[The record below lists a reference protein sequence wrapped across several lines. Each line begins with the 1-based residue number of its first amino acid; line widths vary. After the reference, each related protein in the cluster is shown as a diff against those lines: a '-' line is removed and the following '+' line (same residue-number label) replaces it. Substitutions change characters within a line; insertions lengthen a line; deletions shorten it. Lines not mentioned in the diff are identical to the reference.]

1 MTPAKTQPSEPS
13 SVVHPG
19 ALDLPHA
26 LGKWGTMLIAI
37 CEDDRRCLLKL
48 AEEVPGLRDE
58 LFDGAVRAMKY
69 RSFVT
74 APSAEDGWIT
84 GGPAAARGP
93 AWRNGPATATAR

>member
-1 MTPAKTQPSEPS
+1 
-13 SVVHPG
+13 
-19 ALDLPHA
+19 
-26 LGKWGTMLIAI
+26 MLIAI

-84 GGPAAARGP
+84 G
-93 AWRNGPATATAR
+93 